1 MEVTARDL
9 AKYRLEL
16 AEEKLDVDEFAP
28 ISEGT
33 ARTMVENASR
43 LVEEIKGIL
52 AGQWVTLAGEGDTA
66 KSFPEQ

>member
-28 ISEGT
+28 IPEEI
-33 ARTMVENASR
+33 ARITVENASR

-52 AGQWVTLAGEGDTA
+52 ADQWVTLAGEDNTA
-66 KSFPEQ
+66 KSFPE